1 MKLIVR
7 RVKIIIINKKKKKL
21 FFFYNLQNKVTNNLK
36 HGAELKKLPK
46 KETPTLEPAQS
57 TVSQGGLY

>member
-1 MKLIVR
+1 
-7 RVKIIIINKKKKKL
+7 VKIIIIIKKKKKTL
-21 FFFYNLQNKVTNNLK
+21 LFYNLQNKVTNNFK

-57 TVSQGGLY
+57 TVPQGSLY